1 MNSQRTQLPH
11 SLRPRATGKSHWLSM
26 CILQIAREGPR
37 NPRNCILVRG
47 RALSGAS
54 FDILTLRYSEGE
66 PAGVRTD
73 ARRKVEALRPDLQTP
88 NMLIIGG
95 TAKKV
100 VASIANSNNMRSF
113 AA

>member
-1 MNSQRTQLPH
+1 MNSQRIQLPH
-11 SLRPRATGKSHWLSM
+11 SRRLHATGISHSPSM
-26 CILQIAREGPR
+26 CILRIAREGPR

-47 RALSGAS
+47 KALSGDS
-54 FDILTLRYSEGE
+54 FDILTLRHPEGE

-73 ARRKVEALRPDLQTP
+73 ARRKVDALRPDSQAP

-95 TAKKV
+95 KAKKV
-100 VASIANSNNMRSF
+100 VAFIANSNNMRSF